1 MSQDKESTG
10 KSRTRKST
18 ATSKKATT
26 SKDNNDKATNPTQE
40 QQTLK
45 IEVSRFGSIVK
56 ALTGEKWWR
65 LMISVFFI
73 GCIVFAGIALVA
85 VAIKKLYP
93 YSDITTNGLGATT
106 IKSEKGEV
114 SYWLFNTAS
123 LWANSGIPV
132 ERGDI
137 ITIRSS
143 GKYHSAIHHLYDAAK
158 YNTVLKEEWIGSEGL
173 LDNPDDKSG
182 DQERSRFRIF
192 PGLPSGA
199 LVMQVAN
206 NKPFDTPKDKDA
218 NPDNFY
224 YIGKESQHIYINNPG
239 TLYFAVNDIVLN
251 ESIITEML
259 KTSVRGSDK
268 YKGVTN
274 FRDSVERVSK
284 YINTKDSVMS
294 IIRTISK
301 GTVSDT
307 LLFYRKKGILFPK
320 EVPDSAIIWNSLFE
334 CAEQVEFNYLTAI
347 KIDNPYNEESIY
359 KKIDTVITHSFF
371 DSIKTD
377 DIDSIGKQI
386 FKKIGLADTVVIP
399 VRIWNS
405 IFDLTKEIDRK
416 NKERDSVRLIK
427 IDKEIDR
434 DLEELKQQL
443 TSNRAVGVLKLGVT
457 VDEFGKTV
465 CELDYYHKKNY
476 KTAWF
481 DDNVGSLLL
490 IIEKESR

>member
-18 ATSKKATT
+18 AKTKT
-26 SKDNNDKATNPTQE
+26 PE
-40 QQTLK
+40 QKQTLN

-143 GKYHSAIHHLYDAAK
+143 GKYHSAIHHLYDATK
-158 YNTVLKEEWIGSEGL
+158 YNTVLKEDWIDSEGL
-173 LDNPDDKSG
+173 PDNPNDNSG
-182 DQERSRFRIF
+182 DHERSKFRIF

-206 NKPFDTPKDKDA
+206 NEPFDTPKDKDA

-251 ESIITEML
+251 ENNILDML
-259 KTSVRGSDK
+259 KASVMGSDK
-268 YKGVTN
+268 YKT
-274 FRDSVERVSK
+274 DSSFKKKVDYVANHVVEEDTVL
-284 YINTKDSVMS
+284 S
-294 IIRTISK
+294 IISK
-301 GTVSDT
+301 LSNEIVVAS
-307 LLFYRKKGILFPK
+307 FYYKKNSKNELEYI
-320 EVPDSAIIWNSLFE
+320 DSIAIWNSLFE
-334 CAEQVEFNYLTAI
+334 CAEKTDFDYLNAI
-347 KIDNPYNEESIY
+347 KSKGYKEEEIIFNNINQKINRNYCDTLLSIY
-359 KKIDTVITHSFF
+359 GDA
-371 DSIKTD
+371 
-377 DIDSIGKQI
+377 IDSIGKQI
-386 FKKIGLADTVVIP
+386 FNRIGIDTKSVNIPERIRMAIFDITKEYDRKKIED
-399 VRIWNS
+399 S
-405 IFDLTKEIDRK
+405 IKHK
-416 NKERDSVRLIK
+416 K
-427 IDKEIDR
+427 IDEEINIEV
-434 DLEELKQQL
+434 EELKRQL

-457 VDEFGKTV
+457 VDEFGETV
-465 CELDYYHKKNY
+465 CELDYYNRKKY

-490 IIEKESR
+490 IIEKEP

>member
-18 ATSKKATT
+18 AKTKT
-26 SKDNNDKATNPTQE
+26 PEQE
-40 QQTLK
+40 QTLK

-143 GKYHSAIHHLYDAAK
+143 GKYHSAIHHLYDATK
-158 YNTVLKEEWIGSEGL
+158 YNTVLKEDWIGSEGL
-173 LDNPDDKSG
+173 PDNPNDNSG
-182 DQERSRFRIF
+182 DHERSKFRIF

-251 ESIITEML
+251 ENNILDML
-259 KTSVRGSDK
+259 KASVMGSDK
-268 YKGVTN
+268 YKTDSS
-274 FRDSVERVSK
+274 FRKKVDYVANHVVDEDTVL
-284 YINTKDSVMS
+284 S
-294 IIRTISK
+294 IISK
-301 GTVSDT
+301 LSDEIVVASI
-307 LLFYRKKGILFPK
+307 YYKKNSKNELEYI
-320 EVPDSAIIWNSLFE
+320 DYIAIWNSLFE
-334 CAEQVEFNYLTAI
+334 CAEKTNLEYLKNIKNDNDEVENQLFNTI
-347 KIDNPYNEESIY
+347 EKN
-359 KKIDTVITHSFF
+359 ITYDFF
-371 DSIKTD
+371 DSIRKECKDTT
-377 DIDSIGKQI
+377 SAIGKQI
-386 FKKIGLADTVVIP
+386 FKRMGIDTVHIAIP
-399 VRIWNS
+399 TRIDNT
-405 IFDLTKEIDRK
+405 IYDLVKDFGRIEKEPK
-416 NKERDSVRLIK
+416 DSVRLRK
-427 IDKEIDR
+427 TIDR
-434 DLEELKQQL
+434 DLDELKHQL

-457 VDEFGKTV
+457 NDEFGETV
-465 CELDYYHKKNY
+465 CELEYYNRKNY

-490 IIEKESR
+490 IIEKEP